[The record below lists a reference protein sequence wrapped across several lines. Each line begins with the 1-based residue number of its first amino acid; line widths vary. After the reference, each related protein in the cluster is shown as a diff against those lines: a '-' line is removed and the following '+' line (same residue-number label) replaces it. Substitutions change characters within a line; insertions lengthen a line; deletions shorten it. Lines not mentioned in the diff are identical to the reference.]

1 LRLFHGILALFSA
14 IGARDKM
21 SHLLIAR
28 MKLLRS
34 YKRRKLIG
42 AARAGCATEFPSG

>member
-1 LRLFHGILALFSA
+1 MESLPIFYHWRS
-14 IGARDKM
+14 RQDEP
-21 SHLLIAR
+21 LLIAR